1 MVPPDRQDAT
11 HTQLVLE
18 MLLESGPDFAS
29 GEALSGKLG
38 LSRTAVW
45 KVVNALRD
53 RGYAIEA
60 VPSRGYRLVRV
71 PDRLTALEIVP
82 LLETHDLG
90 RTVHAFDSLPSTSEL
105 AFRLAGEGAEHGEL
119 VVAEQQT
126 AGRGRR
132 GRSWASPP
140 GKNLYASLVL
150 RPELPPQRAPE
161 LTLLAAVAVAEAL
174 RGEGVEAS
182 IKWPN
187 DLQVGGRKIAGL
199 LTELSAEAD
208 RVHFVVLGIGV
219 NLNAGPSDFPPDVA
233 ELATSVMRVLGRR
246 VNRAA
251 FVARLMKVLEQWLD
265 THEQEGFGPVRARW
279 RALSS
284 TLGLEVLV
292 KAERRE
298 LRGVAEDIDLDGALL
313 LRTGDG
319 LERVLAGD
327 VEQVRPRVRPVS

>member
-1 MVPPDRQDAT
+1 MVPTDRQDAT
-11 HTQLVLE
+11 HAQLVLE
-18 MLLESGPDFAS
+18 MLLESGQDFAS

-60 VPSRGYRLVRV
+60 VPSRGYRLIRV
-71 PDRLTALEIVP
+71 PDRLTALEILP

-90 RTVHAFDSLPSTSEL
+90 RTVHAFDSLGSTSEH
-105 AFRLAGEGAEHGEL
+105 AFRLAAEGAEHGEL
-119 VVAEQQT
+119 VVAEEQT

-132 GRSWASPP
+132 GRTWASPA

-161 LTLLAAVAVAEAL
+161 LTLLAAVAVAETL
-174 RGEGVEAS
+174 RGDGVVAS

-187 DLQVGGRKIAGL
+187 DLQVGGRKIAGI

-208 RVHFVVLGIGV
+208 RVHFVVLGIGI
-219 NLNAGPSDFPPDVA
+219 NLNATASDFPPEVA
-233 ELATSVMRVLGRR
+233 EQATSVQRVLGRR

-251 FVARLMKVLEQWLD
+251 FLARLLRTLEQWLD
-265 THEQEGFGPVRARW
+265 LHEQQGFEPVRARW

-284 TLGLEVLV
+284 TLGEEVLV

-298 LRGVAEDIDLDGALL
+298 LRGRAEDIDVDGALL
-313 LRTGDG
+313 LRTEGG

-327 VEQVRPRVRPVS
+327 VEQVRTRVRP

>member
-1 MVPPDRQDAT
+1 MVPLDRQDAT
-11 HTQLVLE
+11 NAQLVLE
-18 MLLESGPDFAS
+18 MLLESGTDFAS

-71 PDRLTALEIVP
+71 PDRLTGLEILP
-82 LLETHDLG
+82 LLDTHDLG
-90 RTVHAFDSLPSTSEL
+90 RAVHAFETIGSTSEH
-105 AFRLAGEGAEHGEL
+105 AFRLAAEGAEHGEI
-119 VVAEQQT
+119 VVAETQT

-132 GRSWASPP
+132 GRTWASPP
-140 GKNLYASLVL
+140 GKNLYVSLVL

-174 RGEGVEAS
+174 QGDGVKPT

-187 DLQVGGRKIAGL
+187 DLQAGVKKIAGI

-219 NLNAGPSDFPPDVA
+219 NLNAASADFPPEVA
-233 ELATSVMRVLGRR
+233 EVATSVARVLGRR

-251 FVARLMKVLEQWLD
+251 FLARLLKTLEDWLD
-265 THEQEGFGPVRARW
+265 THEREGFEPVRERW

-284 TLGLEVLV
+284 TLGQEVLV

-298 LRGVAEDIDLDGALL
+298 LRGVAEDIDTDGALL
-313 LRTGDG
+313 LRTEDG

-327 VEQVRPRVRPVS
+327 VEQVRSRVRP

>member
-1 MVPPDRQDAT
+1 MVPADRQDAT
-11 HTQLVLE
+11 HAQLVLE
-18 MLLESGPDFAS
+18 MLLESGNDFAS

-60 VPSRGYRLVRV
+60 VPSRGYRLIRV
-71 PDRLTALEIVP
+71 PDRLTELEILPV
-82 LLETHDLG
+82 LETHDLG
-90 RTVHAFDSLPSTSEL
+90 RTVHAFDSLGSTSEH
-105 AFRLAGEGAEHGEL
+105 AFRLAAEGAEHGEL

-132 GRSWASPP
+132 GRSWASPA

-161 LTLLAAVAVAEAL
+161 LTLLAAVAVAETL
-174 RGEGVEAS
+174 RGDGVVAS

-187 DLQVGGRKIAGL
+187 DLQVGGRKIAGI

-219 NLNAGPSDFPPDVA
+219 NLNASPSDFPSDVA
-233 ELATSVMRVLGRR
+233 ETATSVQRVLGRR

-251 FVARLMKVLEQWLD
+251 FLARLLRTLEQWLD
-265 THEQEGFGPVRARW
+265 LHEQQGFEPVRARW

-284 TLGLEVLV
+284 TLGEEVLV

-298 LRGVAEDIDLDGALL
+298 IRGRAEDIDVDGALL
-313 LRTGDG
+313 LRTEGG
-319 LERVLAGD
+319 LERVLVGD
-327 VEQVRPRVRPVS
+327 VEQVRTRVRP

>member
-1 MVPPDRQDAT
+1 MVPTDRQDAT
-11 HTQLVLE
+11 HAQLVLE
-18 MLLESGPDFAS
+18 MLLESGSDFAS

-60 VPSRGYRLVRV
+60 VPSRGYRLIRV
-71 PDRLTALEIVP
+71 PDRLTALEILP

-90 RTVHAFDSLPSTSEL
+90 RTVHAFDSLGSTSEH
-105 AFRLAGEGAEHGEL
+105 AFRLAAEGAEHGEL
-119 VVAEQQT
+119 VVAEHQT

-132 GRSWASPP
+132 GRSWASPA

-161 LTLLAAVAVAEAL
+161 LTLLAAVAVAETL
-174 RGEGVEAS
+174 RGDGVVAS

-187 DLQVGGRKIAGL
+187 DLQVGGKKIAGI

-219 NLNAGPSDFPPDVA
+219 NLNAGPSDFPADVA
-233 ELATSVMRVLGRR
+233 ETATSVQRVLGRR
-246 VNRAA
+246 VNRAT
-251 FVARLMKVLEQWLD
+251 FLVRLLRSVEQWLD
-265 THEQEGFGPVRARW
+265 LHEQQGFEPVRARW

-284 TLGLEVLV
+284 TLGEEVLV

-298 LRGVAEDIDLDGALL
+298 LRGRAEDIDVDGALL
-313 LRTGDG
+313 LRTEGG

-327 VEQVRPRVRPVS
+327 VEQVRSRVRR

>member
-1 MVPPDRQDAT
+1 MAPAERPDPT
-11 HTQLVLE
+11 HAQLVLE
-18 MLLESGPDFAS
+18 LLLESGPDFAS

-71 PDRLTALEIVP
+71 PDRLSALEILP

-90 RTVHAFDSLPSTSEL
+90 RTVHAFDTLPSTSEL
-105 AFRLAGEGAEHGEL
+105 AFKLASEGAEHGEL

-132 GRSWASPP
+132 GRTWASPP

-187 DLQVGGRKIAGL
+187 DLQAGGKKIGGI

-208 RVHFVVLGIGV
+208 RVHFVVLGMGV
-219 NLNAGPSDFPPDVA
+219 NLNAAPSDFPPDVA
-233 ELATSVMRVLGRR
+233 EVATSVMRGLGRP

-251 FVARLMKVLEQWLD
+251 FLARLLRTLERWLD
-265 THEQEGFGPVRARW
+265 VHEEQGFGPIRARW

-292 KAERRE
+292 KTDRRE
-298 LRGVAEDIDLDGALL
+298 LRGTAEDIDVDGALL
-313 LRTGDG
+313 LRTADG
-319 LERVLAGD
+319 TERVLAGD
-327 VEQVRPRVRPVS
+327 VEQIRPRIRR